1 MRIAVLGPGAL
12 GCLLAAR
19 LAEAGEETVLLDHDA
34 ARAAALAEA
43 GLHLETDSGTRR
55 VDLPVFARPADVTG
69 VDLLVVLVKAYD
81 TEAAVRQWRGVVGV
95 GGRILT
101 LQNGLGNAE
110 TILDLSRGN
119 GSGPTAEVVAGVTAE
134 GATLRGPGHTAH
146 VGSGGPTVLVALRG
160 GRRAA
165 EETAEPLRRAGLE
178 VRIEDDAGP
187 VLWSKFLV
195 NVGANAVA
203 GVLDLGNGEL
213 AARSEVR
220 PVMAELIGEAVRVA
234 ERTGVGL
241 PPDAAAEAVERTQ
254 EILRRTAGNVSS
266 LLADL
271 RRGRRTEIE
280 VLNGHVVREG
290 EAAGVATPVNR
301 ALWAM
306 VRALESRS
314 LDG

>member
-1 MRIAVLGPGAL
+1 MTIAILGPGAL

-34 ARAAALAEA
+34 ARAAALADA
-43 GLHLETDSGTRR
+43 GLRLETGSGTRR
-55 VDLPVFARPADVTG
+55 VDLPVFARPEDVAG

-110 TILDLSRGN
+110 KILELTRGN
-119 GSGPTAEVVAGVTAE
+119 GSGPAAEVVAGVTAE
-134 GATLRGPGHTAH
+134 GATLRAPGHTAH
-146 VGSGGPTVLVALRG
+146 VGSGGPTVLAALRG
-160 GRRAA
+160 GRNAA

-178 VRIEDDAGP
+178 VRVEDDPGP

-195 NVGANAVA
+195 NVGVNALA
-203 GVLDLGNGEL
+203 GVLGLDNGEL
-213 AARSEVR
+213 EARDEVR
-220 PVMAELIGEAVRVA
+220 PVMVELIGEAVRVA
-234 ERTGVGL
+234 EGTGVRL
-241 PPDAAAEAVERTQ
+241 PTAAAAEAVERTL
-254 EILRRTAGNVSS
+254 EILRRTGDNVSS

-271 RRGRRTEIE
+271 RWGRRTEIDAF
-280 VLNGHVVREG
+280 NGHVVREG

-314 LDG
+314 RQE